1 MGQQLTGLGRRGPPT
16 GPLRAAATGTLQPP
30 RARWVTG
37 GGSNNGGYVNLKRQ
51 LTDDRA
57 KKRQQIDDVAQKR
70 Q

>member
-1 MGQQLTGLGRRGPPT
+1 MGQQLTGSGRRSPPT
-16 GPLRAAATGTLQPP
+16 GPLRAAVAGTL
-30 RARWVTG
+30 RARRVTG